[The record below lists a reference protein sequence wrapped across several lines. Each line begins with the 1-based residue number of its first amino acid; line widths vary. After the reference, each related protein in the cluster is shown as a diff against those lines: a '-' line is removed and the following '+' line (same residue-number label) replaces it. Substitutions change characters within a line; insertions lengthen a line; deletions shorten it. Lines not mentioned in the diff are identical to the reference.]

1 MDFNTQVIEEFR
13 ANGGRVGGPFEGG
26 RLLLLTTTGRGPVPA
41 HDAARIPAGR
51 SGARPRHRVGRGAPK
66 NPAWFHN
73 LVANPRVTVESGAFT
88 YEADAVVLEG
98 TSGMP
103 RSRGPSR
110 PIPGGAST
118 RPSPGDAARHRSG
131 AGRGRAA
138 RRPGS
143 MGAMLVA
150 VHDAFRSELALIRRR
165 SRRRGRVGAQLR
177 VNCLTLCQGL
187 GNHHMGE
194 DQQLFPLVGRHHP
207 ERGRGPPGRHT
218 TPRLTRPALRR
229 EIGYAF
235 ARPALFGAT
244 VRDALAFGPTHPPDA
259 QLIESARAARADTFI
274 RRLPN
279 GYDTPL
285 SDAPM
290 SGGEL
295 QRTGLARAFAHA
307 YRILILDDATSSL
320 DTVTEVEITD
330 AVLTRYAD
338 RTRLIIAHRASTAA
352 RTDLVAWLENGTSAP
367 WPPHDPLDQPRL
379 PRHLHRPRKG
389 RAPPADDGLRKND
402 DHPPITT
409 PAKARARS
417 RGNGRRSTALRG
429 GDSTRT
435 SNDPHSRNDG
445 RAKSR
450 EGRGGHGFEGA
461 G

>member
-1 MDFNTQVIEEFR
+1 MW
-13 ANGGRVGGPFEGG
+13 GG
-26 RLLLLTTTGRGPVPA
+26 T
-41 HDAARIPAGR
+41 I
-51 SGARPRHRVGRGAPK
+51 
-66 NPAWFHN
+66 
-73 LVANPRVTVESGAFT
+73 
-88 YEADAVVLEG
+88 
-98 TSGMP
+98 
-103 RSRGPSR
+103 
-110 PIPGGAST
+110 
-118 RPSPGDAARHRSG
+118 
-131 AGRGRAA
+131 
-138 RRPGS
+138 
-143 MGAMLVA
+143 
-150 VHDAFRSELALIRRR
+150 RSE
-165 SRRRGRVGAQLR
+165 
-177 VNCLTLCQGL
+177 
-187 GNHHMGE
+187 GE
-194 DQQLFPLVGRHHP
+194 VLLDGTPL
-207 ERGRGPPGRHT
+207 
-218 TPRLTRPALRR
+218 PRLTRPALRR

-307 YRILILDDATSSL
+307 GRILILDDATSSL

-352 RTDLVAWLENGTSAP
+352 RTDLVAWLENGHLRALAP
-367 WPPHDPLDQPRL
+367 HTTLWTNPDY
-379 PRHLHRPRKG
+379 
-389 RAPPADDGLRKND
+389 RAIFTAPAKDEPPPADDGLRKND
-402 DHPPITT
+402 DHPADNDTGEGEKP
-409 PAKARARS
+409 RS